1 MLDPE
6 LTPLLSHPSRR
17 VEIPLVI
24 VILDGASC
32 CFDVGPLE
40 FLANCTLYC
49 RAHKC
54 AATSR
59 AAQLIDPS
67 DELVIQLDVPSHAQ
81 NLAHRLNLRYPAEC
95 RRCDLQVLP
104 DEGWDATEELVCEV
118 RT

>member
-1 MLDPE
+1 MTTASLANGPMLDPE

-49 RAHKC
+49 RAHKM
-54 AATSR
+54 
-59 AAQLIDPS
+59 
-67 DELVIQLDVPSHAQ
+67 
-81 NLAHRLNLRYPAEC
+81 
-95 RRCDLQVLP
+95 RCDL
-104 DEGWDATEELVCEV
+104 EG
-118 RT
+118 R